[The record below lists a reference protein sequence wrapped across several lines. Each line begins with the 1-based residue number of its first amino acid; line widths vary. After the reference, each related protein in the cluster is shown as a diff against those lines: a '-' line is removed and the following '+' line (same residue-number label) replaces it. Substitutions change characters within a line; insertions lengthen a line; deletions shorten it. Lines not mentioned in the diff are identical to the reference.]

1 MSSPFNRA
9 FSSKSPFKQNH
20 TDSKDIA
27 LEGVGGIRGEKTGGA
42 AGKKNALDETIKLW
56 DSNNISAD
64 ERTQWIKE
72 IQAKPTKPTKPTKP
86 SDEIKDY
93 YSKYEKATSPK
104 SSNMGPRRK
113 SSSPLNHMEPKD
125 NPHNPDP
132 EHVHPLDNSPK
143 MVNEYGQNQQ
153 ELLNEK
159 ITAYNDFNNKVQ
171 EALDRAGGQWPSQ
184 KLFDAYKAKNDEL
197 ALRFQ
202 VSKDSIDRLNFP
214 NEAKRQNALSDLEGL
229 LFDID

>member
-20 TDSKDIA
+20 PDSKDIA
-27 LEGVGGIRGEKTGGA
+27 LEGIGGMKSA
-42 AGKKNALDETIKLW
+42 ARKKNALDETIKLW
-56 DSNNISAD
+56 DSDNISKDIAL
-64 ERTQWIKE
+64 EGAGGIGGEK
-72 IQAKPTKPTKPTKP
+72 AG
-86 SDEIKDY
+86 SDELKDY
-93 YSKYEKATSPK
+93 YNKYEKATSSKP
-104 SSNMGPRRK
+104 SNMGPRRK
-113 SSSPLNHMEPKD
+113 SSSPLNHMEPRD

-132 EHVHPLDNSPK
+132 EHLHPLDNSPK

-159 ITAYNDFNNKVQ
+159 ITAYNDFNDKVQ

-214 NEAKRQNALSDLEGL
+214 NEAKKLDAFKDLEEL
-229 LFDID
+229 LYDID